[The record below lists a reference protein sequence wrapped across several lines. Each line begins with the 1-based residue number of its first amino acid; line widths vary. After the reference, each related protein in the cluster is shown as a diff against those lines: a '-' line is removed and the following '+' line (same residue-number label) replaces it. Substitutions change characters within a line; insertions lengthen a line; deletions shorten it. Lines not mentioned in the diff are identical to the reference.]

1 MRPRRIVIC
10 DDSATYAAALKKFL
24 EHEPGIEV
32 VGVFATAE
40 ELLAHLEGLN
50 PDLITMDLEM
60 PGMGGERGIEEIM
73 HARPVPILVLSAY
86 AGERSVR
93 AAEAL
98 AAGAL
103 EAMPKTGLRL
113 GKPDD
118 VWATA
123 MRSRVK
129 RLASIQLKRR
139 ASDGGERRSPP
150 RGWLKPRSVRVIG
163 IGASTGGPPALLAVL
178 RELPDEFELPVLVVQ
193 HIGSGFTEG
202 LVAWLDSRIALPVR
216 VAPAG
221 ATAGRGVWV
230 APDEAHL
237 RLTHSMRLS
246 IDPEPRDTLHRPSL
260 DVLFQSLGAVA
271 GPDAV
276 GVVLTGMGRD
286 GAEGVGTLRASGGLV
301 IAQDEASS
309 AVFGMPQAAIASGA
323 DVVLPLEEVGTA
335 LRTLST
341 GSAA

>member
-1 MRPRRIVIC
+1 
-10 DDSATYAAALKKFL
+10 
-24 EHEPGIEV
+24 
-32 VGVFATAE
+32 
-40 ELLAHLEGLN
+40 
-50 PDLITMDLEM
+50 
-60 PGMGGERGIEEIM
+60 
-73 HARPVPILVLSAY
+73 
-86 AGERSVR
+86 
-93 AAEAL
+93 
-98 AAGAL
+98 
-103 EAMPKTGLRL
+103 
-113 GKPDD
+113 
-118 VWATA
+118 
-123 MRSRVK
+123 
-129 RLASIQLKRR
+129 
-139 ASDGGERRSPP
+139 
-150 RGWLKPRSVRVIG
+150 VIG